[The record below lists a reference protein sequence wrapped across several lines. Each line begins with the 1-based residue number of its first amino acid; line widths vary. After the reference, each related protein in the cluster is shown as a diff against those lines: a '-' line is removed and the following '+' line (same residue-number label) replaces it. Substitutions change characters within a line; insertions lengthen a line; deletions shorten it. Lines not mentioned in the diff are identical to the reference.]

1 MDLLFTILLYA
12 LVWGSIYL
20 LVSIGFSLICGV
32 LRIFHL
38 GYGVTFVLSGYLV
51 WVFTNRIGLG
61 MIPAIVLMLV
71 VQIILA
77 ILVFYK
83 SIFARYIEE
92 EELLLTLSVLIFMVV
107 ENLINYLF
115 PLTQGVNIPTALA
128 TGTAKIGTVLIPKQM
143 IAAAVVGVLVT
154 AIYVAI
160 FTQTRVGLI
169 MRSMSQSI
177 RAARLMGVDT
187 NKMYYL
193 AMALAVIPPSIAP
206 LVTIPFWGMEPF
218 MGMPLFMTAIM
229 ISILGGLG
237 NLKGTIIASYII
249 GLIHASVSFLYASR
263 FMELVALVIVL
274 VVMIFKQGG
283 ILAEERLW

>member
-1 MDLLFTILLYA
+1 MELLLTILLYA

-20 LVSIGFSLICGV
+20 LVSVGFSLICGV

-71 VQIILA
+71 VQIVLA

-83 SIFARYIEE
+83 GIFERYLEE
-92 EELLLTLSVLIFMVV
+92 EELLLTLSVLVFLMV

-115 PLTQGVNIPTALA
+115 PLTRGVNISTALA
-128 TGTAKIGTVLIPKQM
+128 TGTAKIGAVPIPKQM

-237 NLKGTIIASYII
+237 NLKGTIMASYII

-263 FMELVALVIVL
+263 FMELIALVIVL
-274 VVMIFKQGG
+274 GVMIFKQGG